1 MSRQSF
7 RAAAAILG
15 FRLVRHKGDHDDR
28 QEKSEE
34 LNEKDLDE
42 VQGAGIK
49 GPLGD
54 DLGILRG
61 GIQKPDPKQME
72 RVFEDE

>member
-1 MSRQSF
+1 MT
-7 RAAAAILG
+7 
-15 FRLVRHKGDHDDR
+15 
-28 QEKSEE
+28 EKKRTEE

-42 VQGAGIK
+42 VQGAGTK
-49 GPLGD
+49 GLLGD

-61 GIQKPDPKQME
+61 GIQKPEPKQME